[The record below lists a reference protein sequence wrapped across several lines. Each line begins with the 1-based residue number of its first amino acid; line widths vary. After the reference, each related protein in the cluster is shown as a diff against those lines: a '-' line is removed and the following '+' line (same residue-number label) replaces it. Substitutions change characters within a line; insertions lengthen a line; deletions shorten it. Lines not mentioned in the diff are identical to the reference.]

1 MDVSEGAIKACSQ
14 EDVKT
19 RNPGITIFLI
29 ACLNKQTGECLLHVK
44 KKKEKKKTLWESTKE
59 KKLEL
64 EGNKE
69 QEIYG
74 C

>member
-44 KKKEKKKTLWESTKE
+44 KKKEKKKNTLGVDKGE
-59 KKLEL
+59 EL
-64 EGNKE
+64 RTRR
-69 QEIYG
+69 
-74 C
+74 